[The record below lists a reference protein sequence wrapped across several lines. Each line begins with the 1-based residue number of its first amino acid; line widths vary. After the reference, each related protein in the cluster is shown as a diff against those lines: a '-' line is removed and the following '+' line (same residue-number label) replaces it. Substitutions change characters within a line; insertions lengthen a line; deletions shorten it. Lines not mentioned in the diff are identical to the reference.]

1 MARLAAGSVGPGWAG
16 QCWAGRRGEREG
28 LIQTE
33 GRREGQ
39 EAERGPSWSVDV
51 RVLTRTS
58 GRGGV
63 PGPQSSPGAGLLTL
77 IWAFLFYYSFH
88 FGVTFYFF
96 K

>member
-1 MARLAAGSVGPGWAG
+1 MARPGSGQRGSWQYWAG
-16 QCWAGRRGEREG
+16 GRGEGEG

-51 RVLTRTS
+51 RALTRTS
-58 GRGGV
+58 GRVGV